1 MFNPRECSRQVIFFS
16 FLLVACLLFCGIA
29 RAVPSI
35 TLSKKSGPP
44 TSRILVSGRGFGPN
58 VGVDIYFDTKDKA
71 LVITDGKGEFGDV
84 GIHAPRT
91 AYPGRHWVTALQR
104 NDDKGAQEPFLV
116 QTDWAQFQFDAAH
129 TGYNP
134 YENVLNRSNVSSL
147 ALRWQFPDVS
157 DTSSP
162 AIANGLLYIVSNDGH
177 INALNAS
184 TAAVTWSYKLGTG
197 SEFSPVVSNGI
208 VYVAAGYDLYALSA
222 ATGTVLWKYPTT
234 DWIIAPPT
242 VEHGVVYVEADCV
255 YALDA
260 SSGAFL
266 WKYCAAGWYIV
277 APAAVADGVVYVSE
291 ASTLDAFDSRS
302 GVLLWSDPFYGSF
315 SSPAVVNG
323 GVYVGSYDGFIYAAN
338 ASTGKSLWTYNTG
351 GKGSSSPAVVN
362 ELVYI
367 GSQDS
372 DVYALDTSTGAL
384 RWKYKTVRG
393 VSSSAVVA
401 NGVVYVGSN
410 DENVD
415 ALNASTGALLWS
427 YAMEGPPIAL
437 AVTNGL
443 VYATSGDLHLSAFSL
458 KLADFAGYTSVS
470 RPDERRLHPNLGLRP
485 STTAASQVR

>member
-1 MFNPRECSRQVIFFS
+1 
-16 FLLVACLLFCGIA
+16 
-29 RAVPSI
+29 
-35 TLSKKSGPP
+35 
-44 TSRILVSGRGFGPN
+44 
-58 VGVDIYFDTKDKA
+58 
-71 LVITDGKGEFGDV
+71 
-84 GIHAPRT
+84 
-91 AYPGRHWVTALQR
+91 
-104 NDDKGAQEPFLV
+104 
-116 QTDWAQFQFDAAH
+116 
-129 TGYNP
+129 
-134 YENVLNRSNVSSL
+134 
-147 ALRWQFPDVS
+147 
-157 DTSSP
+157 
-162 AIANGLLYIVSNDGH
+162 
-177 INALNAS
+177 
-184 TAAVTWSYKLGTG
+184 
-197 SEFSPVVSNGI
+197 
-208 VYVAAGYDLYALSA
+208 
-222 ATGTVLWKYPTT
+222 
-234 DWIIAPPT
+234 
-242 VEHGVVYVEADCV
+242 
-255 YALDA
+255 
-260 SSGAFL
+260 
-266 WKYCAAGWYIV
+266 
-277 APAAVADGVVYVSE
+277 
-291 ASTLDAFDSRS
+291 
-302 GVLLWSDPFYGSF
+302 
-315 SSPAVVNG
+315 
-323 GVYVGSYDGFIYAAN
+323 VYVGSYDGFIYAAN